1 MMLKHEDI
9 EALRQQVRDTLKE
22 ADHYFADAKPVKV
35 DRGPPWAPD
44 EYWSVGDAKMQEV
57 AESVRMSVKELSVAV
72 AAAARAS
79 PLLDEADMQELRQ
92 STREMLASVYY
103 RGYRHVGVY
112 VHHDED
118 IVLGVD
124 PPSHEEFELE
134 DASKAREHFAAAA
147 RRILDV
153 IDLLLP
159 TGATQAPLGDT
170 SSYRPNTAFIMM
182 AIDPESPELEDIR
195 NGVKEVFEEFGIKA
209 VAADEL
215 EHGDAITTRILEEIE
230 TSEFL
235 MADLTRERPNVYY
248 EVGHAHARGKRVIL
262 YRKKGTE
269 LHFDVAHRNC
279 PEYEN
284 TTGLKQRLRKRL
296 ETITNKRGKRQA
308 SRRSSLS

>member
-1 MMLKHEDI
+1 MLKHEDI
-9 EALRQQVRDTLKE
+9 EALRQQVRGTLKE
-22 ADHYFADAKPVKV
+22 ADHYFADAEPVLV
-35 DRGPPWAPD
+35 DRGIPWTLG
-44 EYWSVGDAKMQEV
+44 ECWMVKGAKMQEV
-57 AESVRMSVKELSVAV
+57 AEAVRTGVKELSVAV

-92 STREMLASVYY
+92 STREMLASVNY
-103 RGYRHVGVY
+103 RGYLHKGVR

-124 PPSHEEFELE
+124 PPSHGEFVLE
-134 DASKAREHFAAAA
+134 DTSEARGLFAAAA
-147 RRILDV
+147 RRILDM

-159 TGATQAPLGDT
+159 TDATQAPLGDT

-182 AIDPESPELEDIR
+182 ATDPGSPELEDIR

-279 PEYEN
+279 PEYDN
-284 TTGLKQRLRKRL
+284 TTGLKRKLRRRLG
-296 ETITNKRGKRQA
+296 TITNKRGKR
-308 SRRSSLS
+308 